1 MKKLLFILPVFLMF
15 SCSNQKVN
23 DFKIQ
28 TAEKFGAGVEK
39 ELNEAY
45 ASVSIEGVDCAAE
58 AKEIG
63 EKVEKE
69 VLELLK
75 AKQATEDA
83 GLTQKSLG
91 SVVGPV
97 CSFVVSKAI
106 PALLIDNSDKYAC
119 LRNVGA
125 EKLVK
130 VGEDLCQAIDL

>member
-1 MKKLLFILPVFLMF
+1 MKALFLIVPFLF
-15 SCSNQKVN
+15 VSCSSQKVN
-23 DFKIQ
+23 DFKIE
-28 TAEKFGAGVEK
+28 TAKKFGDATEK
-39 ELNEAY
+39 ELKEAY
-45 ASVSIEGVDCAAE
+45 ASVSIEGVDCNAE
-58 AKEIG
+58 AELIG

-125 EKLVK
+125 DKLVK
-130 VGEDLCQAIDL
+130 VGDDLCNAIDL